1 MGKYSNVLSSR
12 ITGNVGAMNFRMKDG
27 EIVAAQRSY
36 TNKSK
41 GDGASYSQREH
52 RARLAN
58 VVDFFKAI
66 ALIEKRGWENKKP
79 NQSDFNCFTAV
90 NLSASPV
97 FLTKQE
103 AELGAAVAAPY
114 AASRGSLSV
123 IPAYYAGISS
133 TAFVLGLNMGE
144 DAIDW
149 ETETIGMFST
159 RIINNNPGWQTG
171 DKLSICA
178 IDQLQRVVAG
188 VTIPQ
193 VEVTY
198 LEISLDPESTT
209 LLDTMSNWDAMQL
222 DVTNDHI
229 LQILD
234 GADAAFA
241 IHSRESKG
249 YLETSSQDVVVK
261 NVVSPI
267 YVKYTSAQQKQDAMD
282 SYGYQEQALLDP
294 NSENVEAVSPSVT
307 ISSIV
312 LQVGA
317 ESIPVRDGGEYDTG
331 TAANLVIQGA
341 GFITDENPKVQ
352 MDWTSQGNWQ
362 DAEAI
367 YVGDY
372 RCRVEFEEYEE
383 PIPVRI
389 IANGEVLMS
398 FIVK

>member
-1 MGKYSNVLSSR
+1 
-12 ITGNVGAMNFRMKDG
+12 MNFRMKDG

-58 VVDFFKAI
+58 VVDLFKAI
-66 ALIEKRGWENKKP
+66 VLIEKRGWENKKP

-123 IPAYYAGISS
+123 IPAFYAGISS

-144 DAIDW
+144 DAVDFD
-149 ETETIGMFST
+149 TETIGMFST

-178 IDQLQRVVAG
+178 IDQLERVVAG

-198 LEISLDPESTT
+198 LEISLDPESAT
-209 LLDTMSNWDAMQL
+209 LLNTMSNWDAMQL
-222 DVTNDHI
+222 DVTNDHV

-294 NSENVEAVSPSVT
+294 NSENVEAVSPSVS

-331 TAANLVIQGA
+331 SAASLYINGA
-341 GFITDENPKVQ
+341 GFIADENPKVQ
-352 MDWTSQGNWQ
+352 MDFTGQGQWT
-362 DAEAI
+362 DTEAI

-372 RCRVEFEEYEE
+372 RCRVDFEEYEE

-389 IANGEVLMS
+389 IANGEVLIS

>member
-41 GDGASYSQREH
+41 GDGASYAQREH

-66 ALIEKRGWENKKP
+66 ALIEKRGWEGKKP

-123 IPAYYAGISS
+123 IPAFYAGISS

-159 RIINNNPGWQTG
+159 RIINNNPGWQAG

-198 LEISLDPESTT
+198 LEISLDPESAT

-222 DVTNDHI
+222 DVTNDHV

-307 ISSIV
+307 ISDV
-312 LQVGA
+312 TLQVGA
-317 ESIPVRDGGEYDTG
+317 QLLPVRDGGEYDTG
-331 TAANLVIQGA
+331 DGASLTIRGA
-341 GFITDENPKVQ
+341 GFVTDVNPKVQ
-352 MDWTSQGNWQ
+352 MDWTGQGGWQ
-362 DAEAI
+362 DVEAV
-367 YVGDY
+367 YQQND
-372 RCRVEFEEYEE
+372 RCVVQLEEYDES
-383 PIPVRI
+383 IPVRI
-389 IANGEVLMS
+389 IANGEVLMT

>member
-123 IPAYYAGISS
+123 IPAFYAGISS

-178 IDQLQRVVAG
+178 IDQLQRDVAG

-209 LLDTMSNWDAMQL
+209 LIDTMSNWDAMQL
-222 DVTNDHI
+222 DVTNDHV

-249 YLETSSQDVVVK
+249 YLETSSQDVIVK

-267 YVKYTSAQQKQDAMD
+267 YIKYTSAQQKQDAMD

-294 NSENVEAVSPSVT
+294 NSENVEAVSPSIAINE
-307 ISSIV
+307 IS

-317 ESIPVRDGGEYDTG
+317 NTYPVRDGGEYDTG
-331 TAANLVIQGA
+331 TAASLYINGA
-341 GFITDENPKVQ
+341 GFIADENPKVQ
-352 MDWTSQGNWQ
+352 MDFLSTGDWS

-372 RCRVEFEEYEE
+372 RCRVDFEEYEE
-383 PIPVRI
+383 PVPVRI
-389 IANGEVLMS
+389 IANGAVLMS

>member
-1 MGKYSNVLSSR
+1 MGKYSNVLSSK

-123 IPAYYAGISS
+123 IPGYYEGLDS

-159 RIINNNPGWQTG
+159 RIINNNPGWKTG

-193 VEVTY
+193 IEVTY
-198 LEISLDPESTT
+198 LEISLDPESAT

-222 DVTNDHI
+222 DVTNDHV

-241 IHSRESKG
+241 IHSRESAG
-249 YLETSSQDVVVK
+249 YLETSAQDVVLK
-261 NVVSPI
+261 NAFSPI
-267 YVKYTSAQQKQDAMD
+267 FVKYSSAQQKKDAMD
-282 SYGYQEQALLDP
+282 SYGYQEQVLLDP
-294 NSENVEAVSPSVT
+294 NSENNEVFGQLATITSAVLYIGSTPYDLRNGVEY
-307 ISSIV
+307 
-312 LQVGA
+312 
-317 ESIPVRDGGEYDTG
+317 ETG
-331 TAANLVIQGA
+331 TGGQIKLKGSNFAEGV
-341 GFITDENPKVQ
+341 NPIVQ
-352 MDWTSQGNWQ
+352 MDF
-362 DAEAI
+362 
-367 YVGDY
+367 VGDGSWETIDDGY
-372 RCRVEFEEYEE
+372 VNETTFNFDVDEYEE
-383 PIPVRI
+383 PVPLRI
-389 IANGEVLMS
+389 LVNGEVFVS
-398 FIVK
+398 IIVK

>member
-66 ALIEKRGWENKKP
+66 ALIEKRGWEGKKP

-123 IPAYYAGISS
+123 IPAFYEGISS
-133 TAFVLGLNMGE
+133 TAFILGLQMGE

-149 ETETIGMFST
+149 DTETIGMFSA
-159 RIINNNPGWQTG
+159 RIINNNPGWQAG

-178 IDQLQRVVAG
+178 MDQIQRVVG
-188 VTIPQ
+188 GISIPQ

-198 LEISLDPESTT
+198 LEITLDMESAT
-209 LLDTMSNWDAMQL
+209 LLDSIPNWNILQFDI
-222 DVTNDHI
+222 TNDDV

-234 GADAAFA
+234 GKDAAFA

-307 ISSIV
+307 INEIV

-317 ESIPVRDGGEYDTG
+317 TNYPVRDGGEYDTG
-331 TAANLVIQGA
+331 TAASLYINGA
-341 GFITDENPKVQ
+341 GFIADENPKVQ
-352 MDWTSQGNWQ
+352 MDFLNTGDWS

-372 RCRVEFEEYEE
+372 RCRVDFEEYDE

-389 IANGEVLMS
+389 IANGEVLMT

>member
-41 GDGASYSQREH
+41 GDGASYAQREH
-52 RARLAN
+52 RVRLAN

-66 ALIEKRGWENKKP
+66 ALIEKRGWEGKKP

-90 NLSASPV
+90 NLSASPI

-123 IPAYYAGISS
+123 IPGHYKGLDS
-133 TAFVLGLNMGE
+133 TAFILGLNFGE

-149 ETETIGMFST
+149 DTETIGSFSA
-159 RIINNNPGWQTG
+159 RIINNNPGWQAG

-193 VEVTY
+193 VERTY
-198 LEISLDPESTT
+198 LEITLDMESTT
-209 LLDTMSNWDAMQL
+209 LLDSIPNW
-222 DVTNDHI
+222 NI
-229 LQILD
+229 LQFDITEDKALLILD
-234 GADAAFA
+234 GKDAAFA

-249 YLETSSQDVVVK
+249 YLETSSQDVVLK
-261 NVVSPI
+261 NPGSSFFS
-267 YVKYTSAQQKQDAMD
+267 KYASGTQKQAAME
-282 SYGYQEQALLDP
+282 SYGYQDVVLLDP
-294 NSENVEAVSPSVT
+294 NSENANSFAQGCTVSSGYFNYDSDIYWPTNGVSFPNN
-307 ISSIV
+307 SENAIV
-312 LQVGA
+312 LQGLGFSYGENVVLQYFQNGKWNQYEPLDGDTTRANRIEIMSLPAA
-317 ESIPVRDGGEYDTG
+317 EYRL
-331 TAANLVIQGA
+331 LVNNVEM
-341 GFITDENPKVQ
+341 FNFKLVQ
-352 MDWTSQGNWQ
+352 S
-362 DAEAI
+362 
-367 YVGDY
+367 
-372 RCRVEFEEYEE
+372 
-383 PIPVRI
+383 
-389 IANGEVLMS
+389 
-398 FIVK
+398 

>member
-1 MGKYSNVLSSR
+1 
-12 ITGNVGAMNFRMKDG
+12 MNFRMKDG

-58 VVDFFKAI
+58 VVNFFKAI

-123 IPAYYAGISS
+123 IPGHYVGLNS

-178 IDQLQRVVAG
+178 IDQIQRVVAG

-198 LEISLDPESTT
+198 LEISLDPESAT

-222 DVTNDHI
+222 DVTNDHV

-249 YLETSSQDVVVK
+249 YLETSSQDVIVK

-267 YVKYTSAQQKQDAMD
+267 YVKYTSAQQKQDAMV

-294 NSENVEAVSPSVT
+294 NSENVEAVSPSIT
-307 ISSIV
+307 ISSIN
-312 LQVGA
+312 LQIDA
-317 ESIPVRDGGEYDTG
+317 ELVPVQNGGEYVTEGDAT
-331 TAANLVIQGA
+331 LSIRGA
-341 GFITDENPKVQ
+341 GFIVDENPKVQ
-352 MDWTSQGNWQ
+352 TDTTGQGNWQ
-362 DAEAI
+362 DADAI
-367 YVGDY
+367 YQEGN
-372 RCRVEFEEYEE
+372 RCVVMLEVVDD

-389 IANGEVLMS
+389 IANGEVLMT

>member
-90 NLSASPV
+90 NLSASPI

-123 IPAYYAGISS
+123 IPAFYAGISS

-144 DAIDW
+144 DAVDW

-159 RIINNNPGWQTG
+159 RIINNNPGWQAG

-209 LLDTMSNWDAMQL
+209 LIDTMSNWDAMQL
-222 DVTNDHI
+222 DVTNDHV

-249 YLETSSQDVVVK
+249 YLETSSQDVIVK

-267 YVKYTSAQQKQDAMD
+267 YIKYTSAQQKQDAMD

-307 ISSIV
+307 ISEV
-312 LQVGA
+312 TLQVGTA
-317 ESIPVRDGGEYDTG
+317 YLPVRNGGEYEVGDVATL
-331 TAANLVIQGA
+331 TIRGA
-341 GFITDENPKVQ
+341 GFIADENPKVQ
-352 MDWTSQGNWQ
+352 LDWTGQGGWQ
-362 DAEAI
+362 DAEPTYQQA
-367 YVGDY
+367 D
-372 RCRVEFEEYEE
+372 RCVVQFEDIEE
-383 PIPVRI
+383 PVPVRI

>member
-123 IPAYYAGISS
+123 IPAFYAGISS

-144 DAIDW
+144 DAVDW

-159 RIINNNPGWQTG
+159 RIINNNPGWQAG

-198 LEISLDPESTT
+198 LEISLDPESAT
-209 LLDTMSNWDAMQL
+209 LIDTMSNWDAMQL
-222 DVTNDHI
+222 DVTNDHV

-249 YLETSSQDVVVK
+249 YLETSSQDVIVK
-261 NVVSPI
+261 NIVSPI

-294 NSENVEAVSPSVT
+294 NSENVEAVSPSIT
-307 ISSIV
+307 ISSIN
-312 LQVGA
+312 LQIGA
-317 ESIPVRDGGEYDTG
+317 ELVPVQNGGEYVTEGDATL
-331 TAANLVIQGA
+331 AIRGA

-352 MDWTSQGNWQ
+352 TDSTGQGDWQ
-362 DAEAI
+362 DADAVYQE
-367 YVGDY
+367 GN
-372 RCRVEFEEYEE
+372 RCVVMLEVVDD

>member
-1 MGKYSNVLSSR
+1 
-12 ITGNVGAMNFRMKDG
+12 MNFRMKDG

-90 NLSASPV
+90 NLSASPI

-123 IPAYYAGISS
+123 IPGHYEGNSS
-133 TAFVLGLNMGE
+133 TAFLLGLNMGE
-144 DAIDW
+144 DAVDW
-149 ETETIGMFST
+149 ETETIGMFSA
-159 RIINNNPGWQTG
+159 RIINNNPGWQQG

-188 VTIPQ
+188 ITIPQ

-198 LEISLDPESTT
+198 LEISLDMESST
-209 LLDTMSNWDAMQL
+209 LLNTMSNWDAMQL
-222 DVTNDHI
+222 DITNDNI

-249 YLETSSQDVVVK
+249 YLEASSQDVVLK
-261 NVVSPI
+261 NPGAAI
-267 YVKYTSAQQKQDAMD
+267 YGKYASGVQKIAAME
-282 SYGYQEQALLDP
+282 SYGFQDVVLLDP
-294 NSENVEAVSPSVT
+294 NSENQEIYMQAAVVQTAYFYSGDDTYYPQGGVNVPWNADSSLTMTGANFAYGDNVKFQHFVGGQWETYEPDSADTVTATSIEIFSP
-307 ISSIV
+307 
-312 LQVGA
+312 A
-317 ESIPVRDGGEYDTG
+317 EGQWRL
-331 TAANLVIQGA
+331 LVNNTEM
-341 GFITDENPKVQ
+341 FNFNFTRN
-352 MDWTSQGNWQ
+352 
-362 DAEAI
+362 
-367 YVGDY
+367 
-372 RCRVEFEEYEE
+372 
-383 PIPVRI
+383 
-389 IANGEVLMS
+389 
-398 FIVK
+398 

>member
-1 MGKYSNVLSSR
+1 
-12 ITGNVGAMNFRMKDG
+12 MNFRMKDG

-123 IPAYYAGISS
+123 IPGFYEGISS
-133 TAFVLGLNMGE
+133 TAFILGLNMGD

-149 ETETIGMFST
+149 DTETIGMFSA
-159 RIINNNPGWQTG
+159 RIINNNPGWQAG

-178 IDQLQRVVAG
+178 MDQIQRVVG
-188 VTIPQ
+188 GISIPQ

-198 LEISLDPESTT
+198 LEISLDMESTT
-209 LLDTMSNWDAMQL
+209 LLDSIPNWNILQFDI
-222 DVTNDHI
+222 TNDDV

-234 GADAAFA
+234 GKDAAFA

-307 ISSIV
+307 ISDITME
-312 LQVGA
+312 VGA
-317 ESIPVRDGGEYDTG
+317 EVIPVRDGGEYDTG
-331 TAANLVIQGA
+331 SAANLIIRGA
-341 GFITDENPKVQ
+341 GFVADENPKVQ
-352 MDWTSQGNWQ
+352 MDFTGQGQWT
-362 DAEAI
+362 DAEAT

-383 PIPVRI
+383 SIPVRI

>member
-90 NLSASPV
+90 NLSASPI

-123 IPAYYAGISS
+123 IPGHYEGNSS
-133 TAFVLGLNMGE
+133 TAFLLGLNMGE
-144 DAIDW
+144 DAVDW
-149 ETETIGMFST
+149 ETETIGMFSA
-159 RIINNNPGWQTG
+159 RIINNNPGWQQG

-198 LEISLDPESTT
+198 LEISLDMESST
-209 LLDTMSNWDAMQL
+209 LLNTMSNWDAMQL
-222 DVTNDHI
+222 DITNDNI

-249 YLETSSQDVVVK
+249 YLEASSQDVVLK
-261 NVVSPI
+261 NPGSSI
-267 YVKYTSAQQKQDAMD
+267 YGKYASGTQKIASME
-282 SYGYQEQALLDP
+282 SYGFQDVVLLDP
-294 NSENVEAVSPSVT
+294 NSENQEIYMQAASVRT
-307 ISSIV
+307 AYFYTGDNTYYPQGGVKIPWNADSS
-312 LQVGA
+312 LTM
-317 ESIPVRDGGEYDTG
+317 TG
-331 TAANLVIQGA
+331 TNFAYGDNVKFQHFVGGGWETYEPESADTVTATSIEIMSPAEGQWRLLVNNTEM
-341 GFITDENPKVQ
+341 FNFDFSRN
-352 MDWTSQGNWQ
+352 
-362 DAEAI
+362 
-367 YVGDY
+367 
-372 RCRVEFEEYEE
+372 
-383 PIPVRI
+383 
-389 IANGEVLMS
+389 
-398 FIVK
+398 

>member
-90 NLSASPV
+90 NLSASPI

-123 IPAYYAGISS
+123 IPAFYAGISS

-144 DAIDW
+144 DAVDW

-159 RIINNNPGWQTG
+159 RIINNNPGWQAG

-178 IDQLQRVVAG
+178 IDQLERVVAG

-198 LEISLDPESTT
+198 LEISLDPESAT
-209 LLDTMSNWDAMQL
+209 LIDTMSNWDAMQL
-222 DVTNDHI
+222 DVTNDHV

-294 NSENVEAVSPSVT
+294 NSENVETVSPSVT

-312 LQVGA
+312 MQVGA

-352 MDWTSQGNWQ
+352 MDFTGQGQWT

>member
-90 NLSASPV
+90 NLSASPI

-123 IPAYYAGISS
+123 IPGHYVGNQDTSFI
-133 TAFVLGLNMGE
+133 LGLNFGE
-144 DAIDW
+144 EAIDW
-149 ETETIGMFST
+149 ETETIGSFSA
-159 RIINNNPGWQTG
+159 RIINNNDGWQAG

-193 VEVTY
+193 VEITY
-198 LEISLDPESTT
+198 LEVTLDMESTT
-209 LLDTMSNWDAMQL
+209 LLDSIPNW
-222 DVTNDHI
+222 NI
-229 LQILD
+229 LQFDITEDNVLLILD
-234 GADAAFA
+234 GKDAAFA

-249 YLETSSQDVVVK
+249 YLEASSQDVVLK
-261 NVVSPI
+261 NPGSDI
-267 YVKYTSAQQKQDAMD
+267 YGKYASGAQKIAAME
-282 SYGYQEQALLDP
+282 SYGFQDVVLLDP
-294 NSENVEAVSPSVT
+294 NSENQEVYMQPAIVRTAYFYTESDTYYPQGGMQIPWSADSSLVVTGKNLAYGDNVKFQYFFGGQWVTYEPNSDDTSREDRIEILSP
-307 ISSIV
+307 
-312 LQVGA
+312 
-317 ESIPVRDGGEYDTG
+317 
-331 TAANLVIQGA
+331 
-341 GFITDENPKVQ
+341 
-352 MDWTSQGNWQ
+352 
-362 DAEAI
+362 AEAQW
-367 YVGDY
+367 
-372 RCRVEFEEYEE
+372 R
-383 PIPVRI
+383 
-389 IANGEVLMS
+389 L
-398 FIVK
+398 IVNNTEMFNFDFSRN

>member
-123 IPAYYAGISS
+123 IPGYYEGLDS
-133 TAFVLGLNMGE
+133 TAFVLGLNFGNE
-144 DAIDW
+144 AIDW
-149 ETETIGMFST
+149 DTETIGSFSA
-159 RIINNNPGWQTG
+159 RIINNNQGWQQG

-198 LEISLDPESTT
+198 LEISLDLESTT
-209 LLDTMSNWDAMQL
+209 LLDSIPNW
-222 DVTNDHI
+222 NI
-229 LQILD
+229 LQFDITADKVLLILD
-234 GADAAFA
+234 GKDAAFA
-241 IHSRESKG
+241 IHSRESAG
-249 YLETSSQDVVVK
+249 YLETSAQDVVLK
-261 NVVSPI
+261 NPGSPI
-267 YVKYTSAQQKQDAMD
+267 FAKYASGEQKKAAME
-282 SYGYQEQALLDP
+282 SYGFQDMVLLDP
-294 NSENVEAVSPSVT
+294 NSENGSSFVTGATVTNALLDMDGDVYFPTNGKVIPFATDGQLLVE
-307 ISSIV
+307 
-312 LQVGA
+312 
-317 ESIPVRDGGEYDTG
+317 
-331 TAANLVIQGA
+331 GA
-341 GFITDENPKVQ
+341 GFVYGDNIKVQ
-352 MDWTSQGNWQ
+352 NFFNGNWLT
-362 DAEAI
+362 
-367 YVGDY
+367 VGESDGIMA
-372 RCRVEFEEYEE
+372 RDNRVE
-383 PIPVRI
+383 
-389 IANGEVLMS
+389 ANVLTQGDWRL
-398 FIVK
+398 IVNGVEMFNFKLV

>member
-66 ALIEKRGWENKKP
+66 ALIEKRGWEGKKP

-123 IPAYYAGISS
+123 IPAFYAGISS
-133 TAFVLGLNMGE
+133 TAFVLGLNMGA
-144 DAIDW
+144 DAVDW

-159 RIINNNPGWQTG
+159 RIINNNPGWQAG

-198 LEISLDPESTT
+198 LEISLDPESAT
-209 LLDTMSNWDAMQL
+209 LIDTMSNWDAMQL
-222 DVTNDHI
+222 DVTNDHV

-249 YLETSSQDVVVK
+249 YLETSSQDVIVK

-267 YVKYTSAQQKQDAMD
+267 YIKYTSAQQKQDAMD

-294 NSENVEAVSPSVT
+294 NSENVEAISPSAT
-307 ISSIV
+307 ISDIY
-312 LQVGA
+312 LQVGSQ
-317 ESIPVRDGGEYDTG
+317 ELPVRDGGEYDTG
-331 TAANLVIQGA
+331 SAANLVIQGT
-341 GFITDENPKVQ
+341 GFVTDENPKVQ
-352 MDWTSQGNWQ
+352 MDFTGQDDWT

-389 IANGEVLMS
+389 LANGEVLMS

>member
-90 NLSASPV
+90 NLSASPI

-123 IPAYYAGISS
+123 IPGHYEGNSS
-133 TAFVLGLNMGE
+133 TAFILGLNMGA
-144 DAIDW
+144 DAVDW

-159 RIINNNPGWQTG
+159 RIINNNPGWQAG

-209 LLDTMSNWDAMQL
+209 LLNTMSNWDAMQL
-222 DVTNDHI
+222 DITNDDI

-249 YLETSSQDVVVK
+249 YLEASSQDVVLK
-261 NVVSPI
+261 NPGADI
-267 YVKYTSAQQKQDAMD
+267 YGKYASGTQKIAAME
-282 SYGYQEQALLDP
+282 SYGFQDVVLLDP
-294 NSENVEAVSPSVT
+294 NSENQEVYMQAASVRTAYFYTGDDTYYPQNGVT
-307 ISSIV
+307 IPWDADSSLTMTGANFAYGDNV
-312 LQVGA
+312 KFQHFVGGQWVTYEPESADTVTATSIEIMSPA
-317 ESIPVRDGGEYDTG
+317 EGQWRL
-331 TAANLVIQGA
+331 LVNNTEM
-341 GFITDENPKVQ
+341 FNFDFSRN
-352 MDWTSQGNWQ
+352 
-362 DAEAI
+362 
-367 YVGDY
+367 
-372 RCRVEFEEYEE
+372 
-383 PIPVRI
+383 
-389 IANGEVLMS
+389 
-398 FIVK
+398 

>member
-90 NLSASPV
+90 NLSASPI

-123 IPAYYAGISS
+123 VPGTYVALDS
-133 TAFVLGLNMGE
+133 TAFLLGLNMGE
-144 DAIDW
+144 DEVDW
-149 ETETIGMFST
+149 ETETIGMFSA
-159 RIINNNPGWQTG
+159 RIINNNPGWQQG

-198 LEISLDPESTT
+198 LEISLDLESST
-209 LLDTMSNWDAMQL
+209 LLNTMSNWDAMQL
-222 DVTNDHI
+222 DITNDNI

-249 YLETSSQDVVVK
+249 YLEASSQDVVLK
-261 NVVSPI
+261 NPGSSI
-267 YVKYTSAQQKQDAMD
+267 FSKYTSGEQKQAAME
-282 SYGYQEQALLDP
+282 SYGFQDAVLLDP
-294 NSENVEAVSPSVT
+294 NSENSNSFAKGCSIYSGYFNMDGEVYWPTNGKSLPYSSDNAVVLVGSDFSYGENV
-307 ISSIV
+307 V
-312 LQVGA
+312 LQYFLNGQWNTY
-317 ESIPVRDGGEYDTG
+317 EPLDGDTTRANRIELMG
-331 TAANLVIQGA
+331 LPAA
-341 GFITDENPKVQ
+341 
-352 MDWTSQGNWQ
+352 
-362 DAEAI
+362 
-367 YVGDY
+367 DY
-372 RCRVEFEEYEE
+372 RLLVNNVEMFNFKL
-383 PIPVRI
+383 VQ
-389 IANGEVLMS
+389 S
-398 FIVK
+398 

>member
-123 IPAYYAGISS
+123 IPAFYEGISS
-133 TAFVLGLNMGE
+133 TAFVLGLNMGD

-149 ETETIGMFST
+149 DTETIGMFSA
-159 RIINNNPGWQTG
+159 RIINNNPGWQAG

-198 LEISLDPESTT
+198 LEISLDPESAT
-209 LLDTMSNWDAMQL
+209 LIDTMSNWDAMQL
-222 DVTNDHI
+222 DVTNDHV

-261 NVVSPI
+261 NIVSPI
-267 YVKYTSAQQKQDAMD
+267 YVKYTSAQQKQNAMD

-312 LQVGA
+312 MQVGA

-352 MDWTSQGNWQ
+352 MDFTGQGQWS
-362 DAEAI
+362 DAEAT

-372 RCRVEFEEYEE
+372 RVRVEFEEYEE

-389 IANGEVLMS
+389 VANGEVLMS

>member
-114 AASRGSLSV
+114 AASRGTLSV
-123 IPAYYAGISS
+123 IPGFYEGISS
-133 TAFVLGLNMGE
+133 TAFILGLNMGD

-149 ETETIGMFST
+149 DTETIGMFSA
-159 RIINNNPGWQTG
+159 RIINNNPGWQAG

-178 IDQLQRVVAG
+178 MDQIQRVVG
-188 VTIPQ
+188 GISIPQ

-198 LEISLDPESTT
+198 LEISLDMESTT
-209 LLDTMSNWDAMQL
+209 LLDSIPNWNILQFDI
-222 DVTNDHI
+222 TNDDV

-234 GADAAFA
+234 GKDAAFA

-261 NVVSPI
+261 NTASPI
-267 YVKYTSAQQKQDAMD
+267 YVKYTSAQQKKDSMD

-294 NSENVEAVSPSVT
+294 NSENVEAVSPTIS
-307 ISSIV
+307 ISSIN
-312 LQVGA
+312 LQIGGEEV
-317 ESIPVRDGGEYDTG
+317 PVQNGGEYEVEN
-331 TAANLVIQGA
+331 TATLTINGA
-341 GFITDENPKVQ
+341 GFVAGENPKAQIYV
-352 MDWTSQGNWQ
+352 TAQGNWMDQ
-362 DAEAI
+362 TAVQQQTNI
-367 YVGDY
+367 CRYVFAS
-372 RCRVEFEEYEE
+372 VTENL
-383 PIPVRI
+383 PVRI

-398 FIVK
+398 FTLK

>member
-1 MGKYSNVLSSR
+1 
-12 ITGNVGAMNFRMKDG
+12 MNFRMKDG

-123 IPAYYAGISS
+123 IPGHYEGLDS
-133 TAFVLGLNMGE
+133 TAFILGLNFGN

-149 ETETIGMFST
+149 DTETIGSFSA
-159 RIINNNPGWQTG
+159 RIINNNPGWQQG

-193 VEVTY
+193 VEKTY
-198 LEISLDPESTT
+198 LEITLDMESTT
-209 LLDTMSNWDAMQL
+209 LLDSIPNW
-222 DVTNDHI
+222 NI
-229 LQILD
+229 LQFDITADKVLLILD
-234 GADAAFA
+234 GKDAAFA

-294 NSENVEAVSPSVT
+294 NSENVEAVSPSIT
-307 ISSIV
+307 ISSIN
-312 LQVGA
+312 LQIGA
-317 ESIPVRDGGEYDTG
+317 ELVPVQNGGEYVTEGDAT
-331 TAANLVIQGA
+331 LSIRGA

-352 MDWTSQGNWQ
+352 TDTTGQGNWQ
-362 DAEAI
+362 DADAI
-367 YVGDY
+367 YQEGN
-372 RCRVEFEEYEE
+372 RCVVMLEIVDD

-389 IANGEVLMS
+389 IANGEVLMT

>member
-123 IPAYYAGISS
+123 IPGHYVGLNS

-198 LEISLDPESTT
+198 LEISLDPESAT

-222 DVTNDHI
+222 DVTNDHV

-249 YLETSSQDVVVK
+249 YLETSSQDVIVK

-267 YVKYTSAQQKQDAMD
+267 YVKYTSAQQKQDAMV

-294 NSENVEAVSPSVT
+294 NSENVEAVSPSIT
-307 ISSIV
+307 ISSIN
-312 LQVGA
+312 LQIGA
-317 ESIPVRDGGEYDTG
+317 ELVPVQNGGEYITEGDATL
-331 TAANLVIQGA
+331 AIHGA

-352 MDWTSQGNWQ
+352 TDSTGQGSWQ
-362 DAEAI
+362 DADAI
-367 YVGDY
+367 YQEGN
-372 RCRVEFEEYEE
+372 RCVVMLEVIDD

>member
-58 VVDFFKAI
+58 VVDFFKSI

-90 NLSASPV
+90 NLAASPV

-123 IPAYYAGISS
+123 IPGFYAGISS

-159 RIINNNPGWQTG
+159 RIINNNPGWKTG

-193 VEVTY
+193 IEVTY
-198 LEISLDPESTT
+198 LEISLDPESVT

-222 DVTNDHI
+222 DVTNDHV

-241 IHSRESKG
+241 IHSRESAG
-249 YLETSSQDVVVK
+249 YLETSAQDVVLK
-261 NVVSPI
+261 NPASPI
-267 YVKYTSAQQKQDAMD
+267 FAKYTSAQQKKDAMD
-282 SYGYQEQALLDP
+282 SYGYQSQVLLDP
-294 NSENVEAVSPSVT
+294 NSENQAEMLPSASL
-307 ISSIV
+307 SSV
-312 LQVGA
+312 KFYG
-317 ESIPVRDGGEYDTG
+317 D
-331 TAANLVIQGA
+331 
-341 GFITDENPKVQ
+341 DEPF
-352 MDWTSQGNWQ
+352 D
-362 DAEAI
+362 
-367 YVGDY
+367 
-372 RCRVEFEEYEE
+372 
-383 PIPVRI
+383 
-389 IANGEVLMS
+389 IANGGRYDVGSGGQIFIEGANFTTDKNPLVQEYVAGAAQWMDISGVYQEGTKAS
-398 FIVK
+398 FDLESYDNDTKVRIMVNGSVFAEFTVY

>member
-41 GDGASYSQREH
+41 GEGASYSQREH

-123 IPAYYAGISS
+123 IPAFYEGISS
-133 TAFVLGLNMGE
+133 TAFILGLNMGD

-149 ETETIGMFST
+149 DTETIGMFSA

-178 IDQLQRVVAG
+178 MDQIQRVVG
-188 VTIPQ
+188 GISIPQ

-198 LEISLDPESTT
+198 LEISLDMESTT
-209 LLDTMSNWDAMQL
+209 LLDSIPNWNILQFDI
-222 DVTNDHI
+222 TNDDV

-234 GADAAFA
+234 GKSAAFA

-267 YVKYTSAQQKQDAMD
+267 YVKYTSAQQKQDAMN

-294 NSENVEAVSPSVT
+294 NSENAEAISPSVT
-307 ISSIV
+307 ISSINMI
-312 LQVGA
+312 VGA
-317 ESIPVRDGGEYDTG
+317 DSIPVRDGGEYDTEDG
-331 TAANLVIQGA
+331 ATLLIQGT
-341 GFITDENPKVQ
+341 GFIADENPKVQ
-352 MDWTSQGNWQ
+352 MDSTGQGNWQ
-362 DAEAI
+362 TIEAG
-367 YVGDY
+367 YQYGN
-372 RCRVEFEEYEE
+372 RCVVEFEAYDE
-383 PIPVRI
+383 PVSVRI
-389 IANGEVLMS
+389 LANGEVLMS
-398 FIVK
+398 FTLK

>member
-1 MGKYSNVLSSR
+1 MGKFSNVLSSR

-123 IPAYYAGISS
+123 IPAFYEGISS
-133 TAFVLGLNMGE
+133 TAFILGLNMGE

-149 ETETIGMFST
+149 DTETIGMFSA
-159 RIINNNPGWQTG
+159 RIINNNPGWQAG

-178 IDQLQRVVAG
+178 MDQIQRVVG
-188 VTIPQ
+188 GISIPQ

-198 LEISLDPESTT
+198 LEITLDMESAT
-209 LLDTMSNWDAMQL
+209 LLDSIPNWNILQFDI
-222 DVTNDHI
+222 TNDDV

-234 GADAAFA
+234 GKDAAFA

-267 YVKYTSAQQKQDAMD
+267 YIKYTSAQQKQDAMD

-312 LQVGA
+312 MQVGA

-331 TAANLVIQGA
+331 AAANLVIQGA
-341 GFITDENPKVQ
+341 GFITDVNPKVQ
-352 MDWTSQGNWQ
+352 MDFTGQGQWT
-362 DAEAI
+362 DAEAT

-383 PIPVRI
+383 SIPVRI
-389 IANGEVLMS
+389 LANGEVLMS

>member
-58 VVDFFKAI
+58 VVDLFKAI

-90 NLSASPV
+90 NLSASPI

-123 IPAYYAGISS
+123 IPGHYEGLTS
-133 TAFVLGLNMGE
+133 TAFILGLNMGD

-149 ETETIGMFST
+149 DTETIGMFSA
-159 RIINNNPGWQTG
+159 RIINNNPGWQEG

-198 LEISLDPESTT
+198 LEISLDPESAT
-209 LLDTMSNWDAMQL
+209 LIDTMSNWDAMQL
-222 DVTNDHI
+222 DVTNDHV

-234 GADAAFA
+234 GANAAFA

-249 YLETSSQDVVVK
+249 YLEASSQDVVLK
-261 NVVSPI
+261 NPGSSI
-267 YVKYTSAQQKQDAMD
+267 FSKYASGEQKQAAME
-282 SYGYQEQALLDP
+282 SYGYQDVVLLDP
-294 NSENVEAVSPSVT
+294 NSENANSFAKGC
-307 ISSIV
+307 SIYSGYFNEDGENYWPTNGMSIPYSGENSMVLVGSDFSYGENVV
-312 LQVGA
+312 LQYFLNGQWNQYKPLDGDTTRANRIELTGIPAA
-317 ESIPVRDGGEYDTG
+317 EYRL
-331 TAANLVIQGA
+331 LVNNVEM
-341 GFITDENPKVQ
+341 FNFKLVQ
-352 MDWTSQGNWQ
+352 S
-362 DAEAI
+362 
-367 YVGDY
+367 
-372 RCRVEFEEYEE
+372 
-383 PIPVRI
+383 
-389 IANGEVLMS
+389 
-398 FIVK
+398 